1 MNKPAPSSISA
12 SRLARALAALAVL
25 LVAADQ
31 GGGALLRAA
40 WPHSTANPVAA
51 PIRAEARTLVLGSST
66 AKRAFDPAALG
77 PGSFNAAEDGQGLFF
92 VAAYLRNLPSRV
104 PYGRVILGLDPDEFA
119 AGLASPNTRNLKRM
133 APFAARDR
141 QLFSEIAIH
150 DRDLETKFH
159 SGLYPFRGA
168 VVSILWRW
176 AFARTDG
183 DGFAPLRGRLSAHPA
198 WRPETKPPAAMA
210 YPAEAAFADIVSHAQ
225 QRDVQ
230 LVLVVTPLAGGH
242 RRERDP
248 FYAPI
253 MATIRRLAPPPVCDL
268 TAVDAPEIDA
278 IAADPAL
285 FHDGAHLNGEGAR
298 RYSRLV
304 AGLVARHCPP
314 APSR

>member
-1 MNKPAPSSISA
+1 MSKPAPSSISA
-12 SRLARALAALAVL
+12 SRLAASLAGLAAL

-31 GGGALLRAA
+31 GGGALLGAA
-40 WPHSTANPVAA
+40 WPHSTANPIAA
-51 PIRAEARTLVLGSST
+51 PIRAEAQTLVLGSST

-77 PGSFNAAEDGQGLFF
+77 PGSYNAAEDGQGLFF
-92 VAAYLRNLPSRV
+92 VAAYMRNLPSRV
-104 PYGRVILGLDPDEFA
+104 PYGRVFLGLDPDEFA

-168 VVSILWRW
+168 VVSTLWRW
-176 AFARTDG
+176 AFPKTDG
-183 DGFAPLRGRLSAHPA
+183 DGYAPLPGRLAAYPA
-198 WRPETKPPAAMA
+198 WRPDAKPPAAMA
-210 YPAEAAFADIVSHAQ
+210 YPAEAAFADILSQAAQ
-225 QRDVQ
+225 REIQ

-248 FYAPI
+248 LYAPI
-253 MATIRRLAPPPVCDL
+253 MAAIRKLAAGAACDL
-268 TAVDAPEIDA
+268 TAKESPEIDA
-278 IAADPAL
+278 LAADPAL
-285 FHDGAHLNGEGAR
+285 FHDGAHLNAEGAR

-304 AGLVARHCPP
+304 ADLAARHCPP
-314 APSR
+314 APAR